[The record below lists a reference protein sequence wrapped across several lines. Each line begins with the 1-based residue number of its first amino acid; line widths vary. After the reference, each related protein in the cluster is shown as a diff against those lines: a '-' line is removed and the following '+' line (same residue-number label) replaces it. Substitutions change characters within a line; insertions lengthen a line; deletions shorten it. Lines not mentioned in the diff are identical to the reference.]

1 MTTIYKRFPTPI
13 FSTQYSI
20 FLDGMQYA
28 KGWYVVPKIP
38 VILYTDN
45 NFDLKKV
52 QFSSRNTI
60 NGVKKNKKIQTLASL
75 ALIFDI
81 VSSFIR
87 LNMNWG
93 N

>member
-1 MTTIYKRFPTPI
+1 MVH
-13 FSTQYSI
+13 SI
-20 FLDGMQYA
+20 QVFLDGVQYA

-45 NFDLKKV
+45 NFDLKKG
-52 QFSSRNTI
+52 TI
-60 NGVKKNKKIQTLASL
+60 FIKKHNKRSKKKTKKNQTLASL
-75 ALIFDI
+75 ALMFDI